1 MISRIEDKTFAMR
14 YFLIVTICMI
24 FFDAPAQSFFDRA
37 DSFFS
42 QYVDDGSVN
51 YAMIRKEPR
60 TLNAL
65 VKEIAELDL
74 SNKRVTADYLKSFYI
89 NAYNILVIKQVVD
102 RYPIDGPLKVAG
114 FFDGIRHTVMGQEM
128 TLDEL
133 EKGTLYKQFSDPR
146 LHFVLVCAAKGCPP
160 LVSYSY
166 KPTGLDKQ
174 LTTRTREVL
183 NLDWFIRV
191 NNGKV
196 QVSKIFEWYKGDFA
210 KDAGS
215 VKAFINQYR
224 KPAIEEN
231 MKLGSYEYDW
241 ALNE

>member
-1 MISRIEDKTFAMR
+1 MR
-14 YFLIVTICMI
+14 YFLILTICMS
-24 FFDAPAQSFFDRA
+24 FFEASAQTFFDRA
-37 DSFFS
+37 DAFFS
-42 QYVDDGSVN
+42 QYVDEGNVN
-51 YAMIRKEPR
+51 YALIRKEPR

-102 RYPIDGPLKVAG
+102 RYPIAGPLKVEG
-114 FFDGIRHTVMGQEM
+114 FFNGIKHTVMGQEM

-133 EKGTLYKQFSDPR
+133 EKGTLYKQFPDPR

-160 LVSYSY
+160 LASYSY
-166 KPTGLDKQ
+166 KPTGLERQ

-196 QVSKIFEWYKGDFA
+196 QVSQIFEWYKGDFE
-210 KDAGS
+210 KDGES
-215 VKAFINQYR
+215 VKTFINQYR

-241 ALNE
+241 ALNEQ